1 MDFQLKFPTIA
12 LPRFNGFTICYV
24 TFTDEYFIY
33 DAHKAFLQPTVNGQI
48 IEMFWKWST
57 YPLEVVQLRSRHL
70 SWCINN
76 DALEHFSLLLKLPN
90 YTSKYVNVLALQ

>member
-48 IEMFWKWST
+48 IEMFWK
-57 YPLEVVQLRSRHL
+57 
-70 SWCINN
+70 
-76 DALEHFSLLLKLPN
+76 
-90 YTSKYVNVLALQ
+90 